1 MRFPVIG
8 QDLCQKSSSVAIPP
22 LPPTPSLLLVL
33 PSCLPS
39 YVRHTGYHC
48 ILLVSLEPTYLYILR
63 ARIKDVNHHTQTNIK
78 AFVLL
83 FILVGFLF
91 CLVFL
96 MMQSQG
102 SSGQPAYPNL

>member
-8 QDLCQKSSSVAIPP
+8 QDVCQKSSSVAIPP

-39 YVRHTGYHC
+39 YLRHTGYHC
-48 ILLVSLEPTYLYILR
+48 ILLASLEPTYLYILR
-63 ARIKDVNHHTQTNIK
+63 ARIKDVNHHIQTNIK

-83 FILVGFLF
+83 FIHVGFFVLS
-91 CLVFL
+91 CFL
-96 MMQSQG
+96 DEAIPG
-102 SSGQPAYPNL
+102 VLWPAGLS